1 VIDSR
6 KASWRRSV
14 EVLTAAGLLALSGAA
29 LATTQSQQRQAGR
42 DVNQNAKQEA
52 RSTKVDCR
60 QANQQSNAACRH
72 DKRNTK
78 QEGHQDKRAIKY

>member
-1 VIDSR
+1 
-6 KASWRRSV
+6 
-14 EVLTAAGLLALSGAA
+14 
-29 LATTQSQQRQAGR
+29 
-42 DVNQNAKQEA
+42 VNQNAKQEA

-60 QANQQSNAACRH
+60 QANQRSNAACRH